1 MIRECIAKLVE
12 GKNLT
17 VAEAEEAM
25 SEIMSG
31 KASEAQIAS
40 FLTALRMKGETVEEV
55 TAFASVMRRFCHQI
69 RPRVNGRLVDTC
81 GTGGDNVKT
90 FNVSTIAA
98 FVAAGAGVPVAKHGN
113 RSVTSKCGSA
123 DLLEALGFNLNMTP
137 EMVEKSIEDVG
148 IGFMFAPVFHP
159 AMKHAIGPRREI
171 GVRTVFNILGPLT
184 NPAGANAQLL
194 GVYHES
200 LLKPLANTLRNLG
213 TESAI
218 VVHGL
223 DGLDEISIVGRTR
236 MILVEKGRVSSKYIA
251 PKDLGLKKAS
261 RSLIE
266 VYSKEESVKIAFKIL
281 SNRVSNDQI
290 LTPKRDMVLVNAAAA
305 IMVGGRAR
313 RLSEG
318 VEVARESV
326 ENGSAYEKLKSF
338 IKYSGGSLSVIEE
351 LEKNG

>member
-17 VAEAEEAM
+17 MTEAEEAM

-31 KASEAQIAS
+31 NASEAQIAS

-55 TAFASVMRRFCHQI
+55 TAFASVMRRFCRQI

-200 LLKPLANTLRNLG
+200 LLKPLSNTLRNLG

-236 MILVEKGRVSSKYIA
+236 MILVENGRVSSKYIE

-281 SNRVSNDQI
+281 SNRVNNDQN

-305 IMVGGRAR
+305 IMIGGRAR

>member
-12 GKNLT
+12 GKGLT
-17 VAEAEEAM
+17 ATEAEEAM
-25 SEIMSG
+25 SEVMSG

-40 FLTALRMKGETVEEV
+40 FLTALRMKGETVEEI
-55 TAFASVMRRFCHQI
+55 TAFASVMRRFCHRI

-98 FVAAGAGVPVAKHGN
+98 FIAAGAGVLVAKHGN

-159 AMKHAIGPRREI
+159 AMKHAIGPRKEI
-171 GVRTVFNILGPLT
+171 GIRTVFNILGPLT

-194 GVYHES
+194 GVYHQS
-200 LLKPLANTLRNLG
+200 LLKPLASTLRNLG
-213 TESAI
+213 TESAM

-236 MILVEKGRVSSKYIA
+236 MMIVIDGKVYSKYIE
-251 PKDLGLKKAS
+251 PEDLGLKKAG
-261 RSLIE
+261 RRLIE
-266 VYSKEESVKIAFKIL
+266 VSSKEESVRIAFRIL
-281 SNRVSNDQI
+281 NNRVNDDQN
-290 LTPKRDMVLVNAAAA
+290 LAPKRDMVLANAAAA
-305 IMVGGRAR
+305 IMVGGKAR
-313 RLSEG
+313 GLREA
-318 VEVARESV
+318 VEVARESI

-338 IKYSGGSLSVIEE
+338 IKYSGGSLSVLEE

>member
-12 GKNLT
+12 GRSLT

-25 SEIMSG
+25 AEIMSG

-40 FLTALRMKGETVEEV
+40 FLTALRMKGETVEEI

-81 GTGGDNVKT
+81 GTGGDTVKT

-113 RSVTSKCGSA
+113 RSVMSKCGSA

-137 EMVEKSIEDVG
+137 EIVEKSIEDVG

-159 AMKHAIGPRREI
+159 AMKHAIGPRRDI

-194 GVYHES
+194 GVYHSS
-200 LLKPLANTLRNLG
+200 LLKPLANTLRNLEV
-213 TESAI
+213 ESAMI
-218 VVHGL
+218 VHGL
-223 DGLDEISIVGRTR
+223 DGLDEISVVGRTR
-236 MILVEKGRVSSKYIA
+236 MMMVADGKVSSKYID
-251 PKDLGLKKAS
+251 PEDLGLKKAG

-266 VYSKEESVKIAFKIL
+266 VSSKEESVRIAFKIL
-281 SNRVSNDQI
+281 SNRVSSDQGF
-290 LTPKRDMVLVNAAAA
+290 TPKRDMVLANAAAA
-305 IMVGGRAR
+305 ILVGGRAR
-313 RLSEG
+313 SLREA
-318 VEVARESV
+318 VEVAKESV

-338 IKYSGGSLSVIEE
+338 IKYSGGSLSILEE